1 MILVTG
7 GTGLV
12 GSHLLYQLVIQKE
25 NIIAIHRKSSD
36 LSAVKKVFSYYTDN
50 YEALFS
56 SIRWIEADITNISS
70 LAKAFKGV
78 TRVYHSAALIS
89 FDSNDYRIMRKINIE
104 GTANIVNLCIT
115 NQIQKLCFVSSIAAV
130 GKSLPTKEITEHNE
144 WDVVDNNYG
153 YAISKY
159 GAEIEIWRASQE
171 GVDVVIVNP
180 GIILGSGFWQSGSG
194 KIFSNI
200 YNGFKFYTEGIT
212 GFVGVDDLVTVM
224 INLMKSNIKN
234 ERYILVSENESF
246 KNVFFAIAD
255 GFNRKKPSIQVSKL
269 QSGLVWRLGWI
280 LHKITRKKQLL
291 TRQSANS
298 AHNKYKFSNKKII
311 RALDFEFEPL
321 KDTIQSACKNFL
333 KDV

>member
-130 GKSLPTKEITEHNE
+130 GKSIPTKEITEHNE
-144 WDVVDNNYG
+144 WDVLDNNYG

-200 YNGFKFYTEGIT
+200 YNGFKFYTEGST

>member
-130 GKSLPTKEITEHNE
+130 GKSIPTKEITEHNE
-144 WDVVDNNYG
+144 WDVLDNNYG

-212 GFVGVDDLVTVM
+212 GFVGVADLVTVM

-255 GFNRKKPSIQVSKL
+255 GFNRKKPSFQVSKL
-269 QSGLVWRLGWI
+269 QSGLVWRLDWI